1 MARPSTPP
9 PVLMTMAEAYVARD
23 RVAPLPGVCGAEVR
37 SNRDEAEDPWL
48 RDQPGYHVYVA
59 TVRGMVTLPTV
70 ATVATYAR
78 DRARAGRE
86 ARIRADSL
94 NVVGGGAR

>member
-70 ATVATYAR
+70 ATVARYAR
-78 DRARAGRE
+78 DRARAARE

-94 NVVGGGAR
+94 TVVGAGAR